1 MNKQNK
7 ELEAIAAHILDLYKI
22 ASFTFAVPHSYTK
35 FRSIL
40 AMKKRTNAK
49 DLVETGTYLG
59 VTTKRCAAHF
69 ENIYTIELDQ
79 DLAVKAKQH
88 LSNNTNI
95 EVIQGDAV
103 AVLPNIMEK
112 DQTSDLLVFLDGH
125 FSGGDTACGDL
136 PEPAIE
142 ELKALSPFRDKIAG
156 IIIDDFRLF
165 GTEKGFPSKSQMF
178 KAIEDYFPKF
188 GVSVA
193 LDQILIFREP
203 AE

>member
-7 ELEAIAAHILDLYKI
+7 ELEAIAAHLLDLYKI
-22 ASFTFAVPHSYTK
+22 AAFDFSVPHSYTK

-40 AMKKRTNAK
+40 SLKRKTNAK
-49 DLVETGTYLG
+49 NLVETGTYLG
-59 VTTKRCAAHF
+59 VTTKRCASHF
-69 ENIYTIELDQ
+69 AKIYTIELDKG
-79 DLAVKAKQH
+79 LAEQAKKH
-88 LSNNTNI
+88 LSSRKNI

-103 AVLPNIMEK
+103 KILPTVFLK
-112 DQTSDLLVFLDGH
+112 DEHNDLLIFLDGH

-142 ELKALSPFRDKIAG
+142 ELKVLSPFRDKIAG

-165 GTEKGFPSKSQMF
+165 GTEPGFPSKSEIF
-178 KAIEDYFPKF
+178 KAIEQYFPHF

-193 LDQILIFREP
+193 LDQILIFREIVV
-203 AE
+203 